1 MLVQREVLKFINLEE
16 YMSLLNYVISLK
28 YIILINSFN

>member
-16 YMSLLNYVISLK
+16 HVIIKLCDK
-28 YIILINSFN
+28 FKIYYFN